1 MSDSGYQRRQPP
13 SPLIFSPE
21 SVLSPPQVQKSTS
34 SSNGSGSNTVS
45 MPFVRRHVTR
55 RLKAAKAECDKEL
68 QRVTNSITTFFE
80 ERLREGD
87 HETERDREQSR
98 DRDRDSQLGDPETL
112 RDVFIFQPADFGS
125 ALQTDESS
133 SDGGY
138 EAEVDY
144 GNHSRQRAYLLQ
156 DKSASVQIL
165 THCAS

>member
-1 MSDSGYQRRQPP
+1 
-13 SPLIFSPE
+13 
-21 SVLSPPQVQKSTS
+21 
-34 SSNGSGSNTVS
+34 

-87 HETERDREQSR
+87 HETERDRELSKG
-98 DRDRDSQLGDPETL
+98 RDRDSHLADPETL
-112 RDVFIFQPADFGS
+112 RDAFVFQPADFGS

-144 GNHSRQRAYLLQ
+144 GHHSRQRTYPVQ
-156 DKSASVQIL
+156 DQQTLYSLPRLKSRFFWISDEPWLFTSAE
-165 THCAS
+165 